1 MPRMSGADR
10 RRQIVE
16 AAIEAMLAR
25 GLARAATRDV
35 TQAIGVGSG
44 LLHHYFPSW
53 ADLRAEAVRLAVR
66 REIDALKALVADSGA
81 LEALDRVADWM
92 VEDDDMRHW
101 RLWLNA
107 QDEAHRD
114 DLLAGV
120 MNAAMLD
127 WHRLIAD
134 LLCRVGEERATPLA
148 DAGAAAWRLAALM
161 DGLAGAML
169 VRGSVM
175 TPTLARDLIK
185 AQMRLEYGDSPD
197 P

>member
-1 MPRMSGADR
+1 MPRMAGADR

-16 AAIEAMLAR
+16 TATEVVLQK
-25 GLARAATRDV
+25 GLALAATRDV
-35 TQAIGVGSG
+35 TQAISVGSG

-53 ADLRAEAVRLAVR
+53 AELRAEAVRLAVR
-66 REIDALKALVADSGA
+66 REIDELKALVADMPAVAA
-81 LEALDRVADWM
+81 LYHIADWM
-92 VEDDDMRHW
+92 VEDEDMRHW

-120 MNAAMLD
+120 MNAAMVD

-134 LLCRVGEERATPLA
+134 LLIKVGEEGGAEA
-148 DAGAAAWRLAALM
+148 VDVEAAAWRLAALM

-169 VRGSVM
+169 VRGSIV
-175 TPTLARDLIK
+175 TPKMARDLMT
-185 AQMRLEYGDSPD
+185 AQLRLEFGNLVP
-197 P
+197 

>member
-16 AAIEAMLAR
+16 TATEAVLQR
-25 GLARAATRDV
+25 GLALAATRDV

-53 ADLRAEAVRLAVR
+53 ADLRAEAVRVAVR
-66 REIDALKALVADSGA
+66 REIEEVKALVADMPPV
-81 LEALDRVADWM
+81 EALDRIVDWM
-92 VEDDDMRHW
+92 VEDEDMRHW

-120 MNAAMLD
+120 MNAALLD

-134 LLCRVGEERATPLA
+134 LVIRVAEDRGAKVAEAE
-148 DAGAAAWRLAALM
+148 AAAWRLTALM

-169 VRGSVM
+169 VMGSVV
-175 TPTLARDLIK
+175 TPEMARELMK
-185 AQMRLEYGDSPD
+185 AQLHLEYGHGT
-197 P
+197 